1 MYLFEKKNLTKQV
14 IKSEAGI
21 IRCKQSQYCK
31 NKKQIKMLKH
41 HLLVEIMHVQAPGWP
56 DQTFAALCILKEFLP

>member
-14 IKSEAGI
+14 VKSEAGI

-41 HLLVEIMHVQAPGWP
+41 HLLVEIMHVQAPG
-56 DQTFAALCILKEFLP
+56 